1 MSEYVFLYRIKNS
14 DDRDCCAYIN
24 ANSSEFVC
32 NHYFS
37 GINICG
43 SCYSGRDWAAYDD
56 IETILTRT
64 EYNQLLKYKKELHEL
79 GYGITKGDSRYQKG
93 IKIIKKIEPIIDK
106 LKSDEAQEFFN
117 RISSEEMEVL
127 KEEYELNDSDIECI
141 LNEYPLDYRDRSIVA
156 AVYSDMDDLG
166 REEAWQ
172 CGYINRENESLM
184 DRYFDYEKFGEDVVS
199 EDEFFI
205 EITHNRAVRIMI

>member
-1 MSEYVFLYRIKNS
+1 MSEHVFLYRIKNS
-14 DDRDCCAYIN
+14 DDRDCCAYIDTN
-24 ANSSEFVC
+24 GSEFVC

-93 IKIIKKIEPIIDK
+93 IKIINKIEPIVDK
-106 LKSDEAQEFFN
+106 LKSDEAQEFFD
-117 RISSEEMEVL
+117 RISSEEMQVL

>member
-1 MSEYVFLYRIKNS
+1 MSEHVFLYRIKNS
-14 DDRDCCAYIN
+14 DDRDCCAYID
-24 ANSSEFVC
+24 ANGSEFVC

-37 GINICG
+37 GLNICG
-43 SCYSGRDWAAYDD
+43 SCYIGRDWAAYDD
-56 IETILTRT
+56 IETILTKV
-64 EYNQLLKYKKELHEL
+64 EYEQLLRYNDEIHEL

-93 IKIIKKIEPIIDK
+93 IKIINKIEPIIDK
-106 LKSDEAQEFFN
+106 LKSDEAQEFFD

-127 KEEYELNDSDIECI
+127 KEEYRLNDSDIECI
-141 LNEYPLDYRDRSIVA
+141 LDEYPLDYRDRSIVT

-172 CGYINRENESLM
+172 YGYINRENESLM

-205 EITHNRAVRIMI
+205 EITHNRAVRISL

>member
-1 MSEYVFLYRIKNS
+1 MSEHVFLYRIKNS
-14 DDRDCCAYIN
+14 DDRDCCAYID
-24 ANSSEFVC
+24 ANDPDFVC

-37 GINICG
+37 GLNICG
-43 SCYSGRDWAAYDD
+43 SCYSGRGWAAYDD
-56 IETILTRT
+56 IETILTKV
-64 EYNQLLKYKKELHEL
+64 EYEQLLRYNDEIHKL

-93 IKIIKKIEPIIDK
+93 IKIINKIEPIIDK
-106 LKSDEAQEFFN
+106 LKSDEAQEFFD

-127 KEEYELNDSDIECI
+127 KEEYRLNDSDIECI
-141 LNEYPLDYRDRSIVA
+141 LDEYPLDYKDRGIVS

-172 CGYINRENESLM
+172 YGYINEDNESLM
-184 DRYFDYEKFGEDVVS
+184 DKYFDYEKFGEDLVN

-205 EITHNRAVRIMI
+205 EITHNRAVRISL